1 MYVCIYIHIY
11 TVLYT
16 RTNNT
21 YNVYVYIYIYIY
33 LFHLFMIII
42 TLTIIGP
49 HLRDPPGAGG
59 VVRGVSNTLSVPD
72 ESICIIYIYIY
83 I

>member
-1 MYVCIYIHIY
+1 MC
-11 TVLYT
+11 
-16 RTNNT
+16 
-21 YNVYVYIYIYIY
+21 VYIYIYTLYYIHALIILIMCMCIY
-33 LFHLFMIII
+33 IYISLFHLFMIII

-72 ESICIIYIYIY
+72 ESICIIYKYRCM
-83 I
+83 